1 MYELISGECCFY
13 IFKRCCV
20 ASKQI
25 DYFNDVADLI
35 NDIFEDE
42 AFVPTDIAAALI
54 LLAERNNCAQN
65 LSDQELRYI
74 CDNKCFTYVTKTIAE
89 WGGCK

>member
-1 MYELISGECCFY
+1 MTHCALLFMFCVIWLLFFILISGECCFY

-65 LSDQELRYI
+65 LSDQELRY
-74 CDNKCFTYVTKTIAE
+74 TYI
-89 WGGCK
+89 